1 MRTLTSILTLLAIMA
16 SFASAIEPRRP
27 ESEEEKNR
35 RVALQ
40 AKYKELPEVKLN
52 RVKEDVK
59 FQIVDMRKT
68 ITEVNGAKHC
78 AFRFKTADKVSQLT
92 WCFRF
97 PPGIRR
103 WYIMPEKGR
112 MEGFFHFDRFVF
124 NHDDESEGWGSNGDL
139 FAVQSLPSRYFEPN
153 TGYIIWFEIRDNA
166 DSAINLSLNM
176 LPVPDGSTYSAV
188 FPTIT
193 LADH

>member
-1 MRTLTSILTLLAIMA
+1 MFTT
-16 SFASAIEPRRP
+16 FHVGAIEPVRP
-27 ESEEEKNR
+27 ESEQEKAR

-59 FQIVDMRKT
+59 FQIVDMRKSL
-68 ITEVNGAKHC
+68 TEVNGVKYC
-78 AFRFKTADKVSQLT
+78 AFRFKTEDTVSQLT
-92 WCFRF
+92 WCYRM

-103 WYIMPEKGR
+103 WYIIPEKGR
-112 MEGFFHFDRFVF
+112 MEGFFNFRKFIF
-124 NHDDESEGWGSNGDL
+124 NHDDESEGWGSKGDL
-139 FAVQSLPSRYFEPN
+139 FAAQSLPSRYFEPN
-153 TGYIIWFEIRDNA
+153 SGYIIWFEILDRA

-176 LPVPDGSTYSAV
+176 TPVPDGSTYSAV

-193 LADH
+193 LAD